1 MDVKVGFVLI
11 VLLGFSSIVV
21 ALPVGPSFFNITS
34 NETGANSGVGELVN
48 ISGGYVAKM
57 NVSSVSQNSR
67 WKGFLGWVSGSFT
80 LDDASGSTVYDWPSA
95 TASGEI
101 YATRGSG
108 TIEWGNV
115 DCATA
120 GEITSEDSAL
130 QQIGGDNISST
141 FVDTN
146 IETYVVAGF
155 SVGVGD
161 CFSSN
166 TYVNN
171 NSQNAS
177 FEEIILFDDT
187 DIIFATE
194 IENDVVG
201 YDNSTY
207 DFQMIVPDYGNESI
221 SGNVAY
227 YLYVEL
233 D

>member
-1 MDVKVGFVLI
+1 MDVKIGLVLI
-11 VLLGFSSIVV
+11 VLLGLSGIVV
-21 ALPVGPSFFNITS
+21 ALPVGPSFFNMTS
-34 NETGANSGVGELVN
+34 NETGASSGAGELVN

-95 TASGEI
+95 TADGEI

-108 TIEWGNV
+108 TIEWSNV
-115 DCATA
+115 NCATA
-120 GEITSEDSAL
+120 GEITTEDSTL
-130 QQIGGDNISST
+130 QQSGGDNISST
-141 FVDTN
+141 FSSTN
-146 IETYVVAGF
+146 LETYVVAGF

-171 NSQNAS
+171 VTQTAS

-194 IENDVVG
+194 IEDDVAG

-221 SGNVAY
+221 TGNVAY